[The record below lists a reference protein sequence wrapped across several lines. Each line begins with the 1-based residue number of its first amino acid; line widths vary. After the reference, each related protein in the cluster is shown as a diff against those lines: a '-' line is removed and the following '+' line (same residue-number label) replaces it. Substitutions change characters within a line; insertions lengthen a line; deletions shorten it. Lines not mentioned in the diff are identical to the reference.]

1 MTPQVALPGVEAYR
15 EAFESIRASLP
26 GERGAAF
33 ETFAAKGFPT
43 NRVEAWK
50 YTSLRPLA
58 RQRFQPAAPDPEA
71 AVPFLGEGPRIVL
84 VNGFLREDLSTVPV
98 ERWTGP
104 DGMAEA
110 DGEPLVALNAAMA
123 GDGYMLDI
131 EDTRGEPIEIIHATV
146 PGRTGPVAQ
155 SRNRIVVGSGGAA
168 HVIERHIGLGAGAY
182 FVNGVTEVEV
192 EAGGRLRHTK
202 LQEEGA
208 DAHHLWFMPARLGR
222 GASLESTVFTFGARL
237 SRNQIEA
244 DIAGE
249 GAQLA
254 LNGAYAIAGR
264 QLADHTSRI
273 EHHAPGATSRQVYKG
288 AIGGQA
294 RGVFQG
300 HIVVA
305 EGAQKTDGHQLNRAL
320 LLSGRAEI
328 DAKPVLEI
336 YADDVQCSHGA
347 TAGDI
352 DGDALFYLRSRG
364 IPADTA
370 RGLLVRAFLSEILE
384 DTPEGALR
392 TAVEERIDGFLEAG
406 A

>member
-1 MTPQVALPGVEAYR
+1 MTLGVDTYR
-15 EAFESIRASLP
+15 EAFESIRGSLP
-26 GERGAAF
+26 GERETAF
-33 ETFAAKGFPT
+33 EAFAAKGFPT

-58 RQRFQPAAPDPEA
+58 RQRFGPATPDKEA
-71 AVPFLGEGPRIVL
+71 EVPLLGAGPRIVL

-98 ERWTGP
+98 DRWAGP
-104 DGMAEA
+104 DGMADAE
-110 DGEPLVALNAAMA
+110 GEPLVALNAAMA
-123 GDGYMLDI
+123 GDGYALTVADVR
-131 EDTRGEPIEIIHATV
+131 EEPIEIVHATV
-146 PGRTGPVAQ
+146 PGPTGPVAQ
-155 SRNRIVVGSGGAA
+155 SRNRIVIASGGAA
-168 HVIERHIGLGAGAY
+168 HIIERHIGLGAGAY

-192 EAGGRLRHTK
+192 AAGGRLRHTK
-202 LQEEGA
+202 LQDEGA
-208 DAHHLWFMPARLGR
+208 DAHHLWFMPARLGHD
-222 GASLESTVFTFGARL
+222 AVLESTVFTFGARL

-244 DIAGE
+244 DILGE
-249 GAQLA
+249 GAELS
-254 LNGAYAIAGR
+254 LKGAYAVSGR

-273 EHHAPGATSRQVYKG
+273 EHRAPGATSRQVYKG

-364 IPADTA
+364 IPADAA
-370 RGLLVRAFLSEILE
+370 RGLLVRAFLAEIL
-384 DTPEGALR
+384 DGVPESALR
-392 TAVEERIDGFLEAG
+392 SAVEERIDGFLEAG

>member
-1 MTPQVALPGVEAYR
+1 MTLGVDTYR

-33 ETFAAKGFPT
+33 EAFAARGFPT

-58 RQRFQPAAPDPEA
+58 RQRFAPAAPDREA
-71 AVPFLGEGPRIVL
+71 AVPLMGEGPRIVL
-84 VNGFLREDLSTVPV
+84 VNGFLREDLTTVPV
-98 ERWTGP
+98 ERWAGP
-104 DGMAEA
+104 REPA
-110 DGEPLVALNAAMA
+110 DAGGEPLVALNAAMA
-123 GDGYMLDI
+123 GDGYVLTVGDAR
-131 EDTRGEPIEIIHATV
+131 DEPIEIVHATV
-146 PGRTGPVAQ
+146 PGPTGPVAQ
-155 SRNRIVVGSGGAA
+155 SRNRILVGSGGAA

-192 EAGGRLRHTK
+192 AAGGRLRHTK
-202 LQEEGA
+202 LQDEGA
-208 DAHHLWFMPARLGR
+208 DAHHLWFMPARLDR
-222 GASLESTVFTFGARL
+222 DASLESTVFTFGARL

-244 DIAGE
+244 DLEGE
-249 GAQLA
+249 GASLV
-254 LNGAYAIAGR
+254 LEGAYAVTGR

-273 EHHAPGATSRQVYKG
+273 EHRAPATTSRQTYKG

-300 HIVVA
+300 HIVVS
-305 EGAQKTDGHQLNRAL
+305 EGAQKADGHQLNRAL

-364 IPADTA
+364 IPADAA
-370 RGLLVRAFLSEILE
+370 RGLLVRAFLAEIL
-384 DTPEGALR
+384 DGTPEGGLR
-392 TAVEERIDGFLEAG
+392 SAVEKRIDGFLEAG

>member
-15 EAFESIRASLP
+15 EAFESVRASRP

-33 ETFAAKGFPT
+33 EAFAARGFPT

-58 RQRFQPAAPDPEA
+58 RQRFAPAAPDPEA
-71 AVPFLGEGPRIVL
+71 AVPRLGEGPRIVL
-84 VNGFLREDLSTVPV
+84 VNGFLREDLTTVPV
-98 ERWTGP
+98 ERWAGP
-104 DGMAEA
+104 EGAADAE
-110 DGEPLVALNAAMA
+110 GEPLVALNAAMA
-123 GDGYMLDI
+123 GDGYALTVGDVR
-131 EDTRGEPIEIIHATV
+131 EQPIEIVHATV
-146 PGRTGPVAQ
+146 PGPTGPVAQ
-155 SRNRIVVGSGGAA
+155 SRNRITVESGGEA
-168 HVIERHIGLGAGAY
+168 HVIERHVGLGGGAY
-182 FVNGVTEVEV
+182 FVNGVTEIEV
-192 EAGGRLRHTK
+192 RAAGRLRHTK
-202 LQEEGA
+202 LQDEGP
-208 DAHHLWFMPARLGR
+208 DAHHLWFMPARLEQS
-222 GASLESTVFTFGARL
+222 AVLESTVFTFGARL

-244 DIAGE
+244 NIAGE
-249 GAQLA
+249 GAQLT
-254 LNGAYAIAGR
+254 LNGAYAVAGR

-352 DGDALFYLRSRG
+352 DQNALFYLRSRG
-364 IPADTA
+364 IPADIA

-384 DTPEGALR
+384 DMPEDALR
-392 TAVEERIDGFLEAG
+392 GAIEQRIDAFLEAG

>member
-1 MTPQVALPGVEAYR
+1 MTLGVDTYR
-15 EAFESIRASLP
+15 EAFESIRGSLP
-26 GERGAAF
+26 GERETAF
-33 ETFAAKGFPT
+33 EAFAAKGFPT

-50 YTSLRPLA
+50 YTSLRPLS
-58 RQRFQPAAPDPEA
+58 RQRFAPATPDKEA
-71 AVPFLGEGPRIVL
+71 EVSLLGEGPRIVL

-98 ERWTGP
+98 DRWAGP
-104 DGMAEA
+104 DGMADAE
-110 DGEPLVALNAAMA
+110 GEPLVALNAAMA
-123 GDGYMLDI
+123 GDGYALTVGDVR
-131 EDTRGEPIEIIHATV
+131 EEPIEIVHATV
-146 PGRTGPVAQ
+146 PGPTGPVAQ
-155 SRNRIVVGSGGAA
+155 SRNRIVIASGGAA
-168 HVIERHIGLGAGAY
+168 HIIERHIGLGAGAY

-192 EAGGRLRHTK
+192 AAGGRLRHTK
-202 LQEEGA
+202 LQDEGA
-208 DAHHLWFMPARLGR
+208 DAHHLWFMPARLGLN
-222 GASLESTVFTFGARL
+222 AVLESTVFTFGARL

-244 DIAGE
+244 DILGE
-249 GAQLA
+249 GAELS
-254 LNGAYAIAGR
+254 LKGAYAVSGR

-273 EHHAPGATSRQVYKG
+273 EHRAPGATSRQVYKG

-364 IPADTA
+364 IPADAA
-370 RGLLVRAFLSEILE
+370 RGLLVRAFLAEIL
-384 DTPEGALR
+384 DGVPEGALR
-392 TAVEERIDGFLEAG
+392 SAVEERIDGFLEAG

>member
-1 MTPQVALPGVEAYR
+1 MTLGVDTYR

-33 ETFAAKGFPT
+33 EVFAAKGFPT

-58 RQRFQPAAPDPEA
+58 RQRFRPAEPDAEA
-71 AVPFLGEGPRIVL
+71 AVPLLGDGPRIVL
-84 VNGFLREDLSTVPV
+84 VNGFLREDLTTVAV

-104 DGMAEA
+104 DGAAGAEE
-110 DGEPLVALNAAMA
+110 EPLVALNAAMA
-123 GDGYMLDI
+123 GDGYVLKIGDVR
-131 EDTRGEPIEIIHATV
+131 DEPIEIVHATV
-146 PGRTGPVAQ
+146 PGPTGPVAQ
-155 SRNRIVVGSGGAA
+155 SRNRIVIGSGGAA
-168 HVIERHIGLGAGAY
+168 HVIERHIALGKGAY
-182 FVNGVTEVEV
+182 FVNGVTGIEVQ
-192 EAGGRLRHTK
+192 AGGRLRHDK
-202 LQEEGA
+202 LQEEAA
-208 DAHHLWFMPARLGR
+208 DAHHLWFMPVRLDR
-222 GASLESTVFTFGARL
+222 GAVLESAVFTFGARL

-244 DIAGE
+244 DILGE
-249 GAQLA
+249 GAALS

-264 QLADHTSRI
+264 QIADHTSRI
-273 EHHAPGATSRQVYKG
+273 EHRAPGATSRQVYKG

-336 YADDVQCSHGA
+336 HADDVQCSHGA

-364 IPADTA
+364 IPADAA

-384 DTPEGALR
+384 GTPEGALR
-392 TAVEERIDGFLEAG
+392 SAVEQRIDGFLETG

>member
-1 MTPQVALPGVEAYR
+1 MTPQVSLPGVEAYR

-33 ETFAAKGFPT
+33 EAFAARGFPT

-58 RQRFQPAAPDPEA
+58 RQRFRPAAPDMEA
-71 AVPFLGEGPRIVL
+71 AVPFLGDGPRIVL
-84 VNGFLREDLSTVPV
+84 VNGFLREDLTTVPV
-98 ERWTGP
+98 GRWGGP
-104 DGMAEA
+104 NGRAGAEE
-110 DGEPLVALNAAMA
+110 EPLVALNAAMA
-123 GDGYMLDI
+123 GDGYALTIGDVR
-131 EDTRGEPIEIIHATV
+131 DEPIEIVHATV
-146 PGRTGPVAQ
+146 PGPTGPVAQ
-155 SRNRIVVGSGGAA
+155 SRNRITVEPGGAA
-168 HVIERHIGLGAGAY
+168 HVVERHVGLGSGAY
-182 FVNGVTEVEV
+182 FVNGVTEIEV
-192 EAGGRLRHTK
+192 QDGGRLRHTK

-208 DAHHLWFMPARLGR
+208 EAHHLWFVPARLGR
-222 GASLESTVFTFGARL
+222 DAVLESTVFTFGARL

-244 DIAGE
+244 DIPGE
-249 GAQLA
+249 GAELS
-254 LNGAYAIAGR
+254 LRGAYAVSGR

-273 EHHAPGATSRQVYKG
+273 EHRAPGATSRQVYKG

-300 HIVVA
+300 HIIVA

-364 IPADTA
+364 IPADAA

>member
-1 MTPQVALPGVEAYR
+1 MTPRADMPGVETWR
-15 EAFESIRASLP
+15 EAFESVRASLP
-26 GERGAAF
+26 GERGTAF
-33 ETFAAKGFPT
+33 EAFAARGFPT

-58 RQRFQPAAPDPEA
+58 RRRFAPAAPDPDA

-84 VNGFLREDLSTVPV
+84 VNGFLREDLTTVPV
-98 ERWTGP
+98 ERWAGP
-104 DGMAEA
+104 DGAA
-110 DGEPLVALNAAMA
+110 DPEGEPLVALNAAMA
-123 GDGYMLDI
+123 GDGYALTVGDAR
-131 EDTRGEPIEIIHATV
+131 DEPIEIVHATV
-146 PGRTGPVAQ
+146 PGPTGPVAQ
-155 SRNRIVVGSGGAA
+155 SRNRILVGPGGAA

-192 EAGGRLRHTK
+192 AAGGRLRHTK
-202 LQEEGA
+202 LQEERA
-208 DAHHLWFMPARLGR
+208 DAHHLWFMPARLDR
-222 GASLESTVFTFGARL
+222 GASLESCVLTFGARL

-244 DIAGE
+244 DLEGE
-249 GAQLA
+249 GAA
-254 LNGAYAIAGR
+254 LVLEGAYAVAGR

-273 EHHAPGATSRQVYKG
+273 EHRAPATTSRQVYKG
-288 AIGGQA
+288 AIAGQA

-300 HIVVA
+300 HIVVS
-305 EGAQKTDGHQLNRAL
+305 EGAQKADGQQLNRAL

-364 IPADTA
+364 IPADAA

-384 DTPEGALR
+384 ATPEGALR
-392 TAVEERIDGFLEAG
+392 AAAEERIDAFLEAG

>member
-1 MTPQVALPGVEAYR
+1 MTLGVDTYR
-15 EAFESIRASLP
+15 EAFESIRGSLP
-26 GERGAAF
+26 GERETAF
-33 ETFAAKGFPT
+33 EAFAAKGFPT
-43 NRVEAWK
+43 NRVETWK
-50 YTSLRPLA
+50 YTSLRPLS
-58 RQRFQPAAPDPEA
+58 RQRFTPATPDKEA
-71 AVPFLGEGPRIVL
+71 EVPLLGEGPRIVL

-98 ERWTGP
+98 ERWAGP
-104 DGMAEA
+104 DGMADAE
-110 DGEPLVALNAAMA
+110 GEPLVALNAAMA
-123 GDGYMLDI
+123 GDGYALTVGDVR
-131 EDTRGEPIEIIHATV
+131 EEPIEIVHATV
-146 PGRTGPVAQ
+146 PSPTGPVAQ
-155 SRNRIVVGSGGAA
+155 SRNRIVIASGGAA

-192 EAGGRLRHTK
+192 AAGGRLCHTK
-202 LQEEGA
+202 LQDEGA

-222 GASLESTVFTFGARL
+222 DAALESTVFTFGARL

-244 DIAGE
+244 DILGE
-249 GAQLA
+249 GAELS
-254 LNGAYAIAGR
+254 LKGAYAVSGR

-273 EHHAPGATSRQVYKG
+273 EHRAPGAISRQVYKG

-364 IPADTA
+364 IPADAA
-370 RGLLVRAFLSEILE
+370 RGLLVRAFLAEIL
-384 DTPEGALR
+384 DGVPEGALR
-392 TAVEERIDGFLEAG
+392 SAVEERIDGFLEAG

>member
-1 MTPQVALPGVEAYR
+1 MTLGVDSYR

-33 ETFAAKGFPT
+33 EAFAARGFPT

-58 RQRFQPAAPDPEA
+58 RRRFAPAGPDREA
-71 AVPFLGEGPRIVL
+71 EVPLLGAGPRIVL

-98 ERWTGP
+98 QRWAGP
-104 DGMAEA
+104 HGSADAE
-110 DGEPLVALNAAMA
+110 GEPLVALNAAMA
-123 GDGYMLDI
+123 GDGYVLAVGDAR
-131 EDTRGEPIEIIHATV
+131 DEPIEIVHATV
-146 PGRTGPVAQ
+146 PGPTGPVAQ
-155 SRNRIVVGSGGAA
+155 SRNRIVIESGGAA
-168 HVIERHIGLGAGAY
+168 HVIERHIGLGNGAY

-192 EAGGRLRHTK
+192 AAGGKLRHTK

-208 DAHHLWFMPARLGR
+208 DAHHLWFMPARLDR
-222 GASLESTVFTFGARL
+222 DASLDSTVFTFGARL

-244 DIAGE
+244 DLEGE
-249 GAQLA
+249 GASLM
-254 LNGAYAIAGR
+254 LEGAYAVTGR

-273 EHHAPGATSRQVYKG
+273 EHRAPATTSRQVYKG
-288 AIGGQA
+288 AIAGQA

-300 HIVVA
+300 HIVVG
-305 EGAQKTDGHQLNRAL
+305 EGAQKADGHQLNRAL

-347 TAGDI
+347 TVGDI

-364 IPADTA
+364 IPAEAA

-384 DTPEGALR
+384 GTPEGALR
-392 TAVEERIDGFLEAG
+392 SAVEKRIDGFLETG

>member
-1 MTPQVALPGVEAYR
+1 M
-15 EAFESIRASLP
+15 
-26 GERGAAF
+26 
-33 ETFAAKGFPT
+33 
-43 NRVEAWK
+43 
-50 YTSLRPLA
+50 
-58 RQRFQPAAPDPEA
+58 
-71 AVPFLGEGPRIVL
+71 PFLGEGPRIVL

-202 LQEEGA
+202 LQDEGA

-222 GASLESTVFTFGARL
+222 GASLESIVFTFGARL

>member
-58 RQRFQPAAPDPEA
+58 RQRFQPAEPDMEA
-71 AVPFLGEGPRIVL
+71 AVPFLGDGPRIVL

-104 DGMAEA
+104 DGMAKA

-123 GDGYMLDI
+123 GDGYALTVGEVRD
-131 EDTRGEPIEIIHATV
+131 EPIEIVHATV
-146 PGRTGPVAQ
+146 PGPTGPVAQ
-155 SRNRIVVGSGGAA
+155 SRNRITVEPGGAA
-168 HVIERHIGLGAGAY
+168 HVIERHVGLGSGAY

-222 GASLESTVFTFGARL
+222 GAVLESTVFTFGARL

-273 EHHAPGATSRQVYKG
+273 EHRAPDATSRQVYKG

-364 IPADTA
+364 IPADAA

-384 DTPEGALR
+384 GTPEGALR
-392 TAVEERIDGFLEAG
+392 SAVEERIDGFLEAG

>member
-33 ETFAAKGFPT
+33 EAFAARGFPT

-58 RQRFQPAAPDPEA
+58 RQRFQPAAPDMEA
-71 AVPFLGEGPRIVL
+71 AVPFLGDGPRIVL
-84 VNGFLREDLSTVPV
+84 VNGFLREDLTTVPV
-98 ERWTGP
+98 GRWGGP
-104 DGMAEA
+104 NGRAGAE
-110 DGEPLVALNAAMA
+110 GEPLVALNAAMA
-123 GDGYMLDI
+123 GDGYALTIGEIRD
-131 EDTRGEPIEIIHATV
+131 EPIEIVHATV
-146 PGRTGPVAQ
+146 PGPTGPVAQ
-155 SRNRIVVGSGGAA
+155 SRNRITVEPGGAA
-168 HVIERHIGLGAGAY
+168 HVVERHLGLGSGAY
-182 FVNGVTEVEV
+182 FVNGVTEIEV
-192 EAGGRLRHTK
+192 QDGGRLRHTK

-208 DAHHLWFMPARLGR
+208 EAHHLWFGPARLGR
-222 GASLESTVFTFGARL
+222 GAVLESTVFTFGARL

-244 DIAGE
+244 DIPGE
-249 GAQLA
+249 GAELS
-254 LNGAYAIAGR
+254 LRGAYAVSGR

-273 EHHAPGATSRQVYKG
+273 EHRAPGATSRQVYKG

-364 IPADTA
+364 IPADAA

>member
-1 MTPQVALPGVEAYR
+1 MTARAALPGVEAWR
-15 EAFESIRASLP
+15 EAFEGIRAGLP

-33 ETFAAKGFPT
+33 DAFAARGFPT

-58 RQRFQPAAPDPEA
+58 RRRFQPAQPDAEA
-71 AVPFLGEGPRIVL
+71 AAPLLGEGPRIVL
-84 VNGFLREDLSTVPV
+84 VNGFLREDLTTVPV
-98 ERWTGP
+98 GRWAGPNGAAGAER
-104 DGMAEA
+104 
-110 DGEPLVALNAAMA
+110 EPLAALNAAMA
-123 GDGYMLDI
+123 GDGYVLAV
-131 EDTRGEPIEIIHATV
+131 GEAGGQPIEIVHATR
-146 PGRTGPVAQ
+146 PGPAGPAAQ
-155 SRNRIVVGSGGAA
+155 SRNRIAVGAGGSA
-168 HVIERHIGLGAGAY
+168 HVIERHVGLGAGAY
-182 FVNGVTEVEV
+182 FVNGVTEIEV
-192 EAGGRLRHTK
+192 AAGGRLRHTK
-202 LQEEGA
+202 LQEEAA

-222 GASLESTVFTFGARL
+222 GAVLESTVFTFGARL

-244 DIAGE
+244 EILGE
-249 GAQLA
+249 GADLS
-254 LNGAYAIAGR
+254 LRGAYAISGR

-273 EHHAPGATSRQVYKG
+273 GHRAPAATSRQVYKG

-300 HIVVA
+300 HIVVD

-352 DGDALFYLRSRG
+352 DAEALFYLRSRG
-364 IPADTA
+364 IPADAA
-370 RGLLVRAFLSEILE
+370 RGLLVRAFLSEILDE
-384 DTPEGALR
+384 TPGGALR
-392 TAVEERIDGFLEAG
+392 RAVEARIDAFLEAG

>member
-1 MTPQVALPGVEAYR
+1 MTLGVDSYR

-26 GERGAAF
+26 GERDAAF
-33 ETFAAKGFPT
+33 DAFAAKGFPT

-58 RQRFQPAAPDPEA
+58 RQRFRPAEPDMEA
-71 AVPFLGEGPRIVL
+71 AVPLLGDGPRIVL
-84 VNGFLREDLSTVPV
+84 VNGFLREDLTTVPV
-98 ERWTGP
+98 GRWAGP
-104 DGMAEA
+104 NGRADAEE
-110 DGEPLVALNAAMA
+110 EPLVALNAAMA
-123 GDGYMLDI
+123 GDGYVLTIGDAW
-131 EDTRGEPIEIIHATV
+131 EEPIEIVHATV
-146 PGRTGPVAQ
+146 PGETGPVAQ
-155 SRNRIVVGSGGAA
+155 SRNRIAVGPGGEA
-168 HVIERHIGLGAGAY
+168 HIVERHVGLGNGAY
-182 FVNGVTEVEV
+182 FVNGVTGIEVA
-192 EAGGRLRHTK
+192 AGGRLRHTK
-202 LQEEGA
+202 LQEEGT

-222 GASLESTVFTFGARL
+222 EAALASTVFTFGARL

-244 DIAGE
+244 DIMGE
-249 GAQLA
+249 GAELS
-254 LNGAYAIAGR
+254 LKGAYAVAGR

-273 EHHAPGATSRQVYKG
+273 EHRAPATTSRQVYKG

-300 HIVVA
+300 HIVVN

-352 DGDALFYLRSRG
+352 DGDALFYLRTRG

-370 RGLLVRAFLSEILE
+370 RGLLVRAFLSEISEELPE
-384 DTPEGALR
+384 DALR
-392 TAVEERIDGFLEAG
+392 RAVEERIDAFLEAG

>member
-1 MTPQVALPGVEAYR
+1 MTLGVESYR

-33 ETFAAKGFPT
+33 EAFAARGFPT

-58 RQRFQPAAPDPEA
+58 RQRFRPAEPDMEA
-71 AVPFLGEGPRIVL
+71 AVPFLGDGPRIVL
-84 VNGFLREDLSTVPV
+84 VNGFLREDLTTVPV
-98 ERWTGP
+98 GRWAGP
-104 DGMAEA
+104 NGAADAE
-110 DGEPLVALNAAMA
+110 GEPLVALNAAMA
-123 GDGYMLDI
+123 ADGYVLTIGDAREETI
-131 EDTRGEPIEIIHATV
+131 EVVHATV
-146 PGRTGPVAQ
+146 PGPTGPVAQ
-155 SRNRIVVGSGGAA
+155 SHNRIAVESGGAV
-168 HVIERHIGLGAGAY
+168 HVLERHFGLGGGAY
-182 FVNGVTEVEV
+182 FVNGVTEIDVQ
-192 EAGGRLRHTK
+192 AGGRLRHTK
-202 LQEEGA
+202 IQEEGA

-222 GASLESTVFTFGARL
+222 DAVLESTVFTFGARL

-244 DIAGE
+244 DIEGE
-249 GAQLA
+249 GAELS
-254 LNGAYAIAGR
+254 LKGAYAVSGR

-273 EHHAPGATSRQVYKG
+273 EHRAPATTSRQVYKG

-300 HIVVA
+300 HIVVG

-370 RGLLVRAFLSEILE
+370 RGLLVRAFLSEILDE
-384 DTPEGALR
+384 TPGDALHR
-392 TAVEERIDGFLEAG
+392 AVENRIDAFLEAG

>member
-33 ETFAAKGFPT
+33 EAFAARGFPT

-58 RQRFQPAAPDPEA
+58 RQRFQPAAPDMEA
-71 AVPFLGEGPRIVL
+71 AVPFLGDGPRIVL
-84 VNGFLREDLSTVPV
+84 VNGFLREDLTTVPV
-98 ERWTGP
+98 GRWGGP
-104 DGMAEA
+104 NGRAGAE
-110 DGEPLVALNAAMA
+110 GEPLVALNAAMA
-123 GDGYMLDI
+123 GDGYALTIGEIRD
-131 EDTRGEPIEIIHATV
+131 EPIEIVHATV
-146 PGRTGPVAQ
+146 PGPTGPVAQ
-155 SRNRIVVGSGGAA
+155 SRNRITVEPGGAA
-168 HVIERHIGLGAGAY
+168 HVVERHLGLGSGAY
-182 FVNGVTEVEV
+182 FVNGVTEIEV
-192 EAGGRLRHTK
+192 QDGGRLRHTK

-208 DAHHLWFMPARLGR
+208 EAHHLWFVPARLGR
-222 GASLESTVFTFGARL
+222 GAVLESTVFTFGARL

-244 DIAGE
+244 DIPGE
-249 GAQLA
+249 GAELS
-254 LNGAYAIAGR
+254 LRGAYAVSGR

-273 EHHAPGATSRQVYKG
+273 EHRAPGATSRQVYKG

-364 IPADTA
+364 IPADAA

-384 DTPEGALR
+384 GTPEGALR

>member
-1 MTPQVALPGVEAYR
+1 MTLGVDTYR
-15 EAFESIRASLP
+15 EAFESIRGSLP
-26 GERGAAF
+26 GERETAF
-33 ETFAAKGFPT
+33 EAFAAKGFPT

-50 YTSLRPLA
+50 YTSLRPLS
-58 RQRFQPAAPDPEA
+58 RQRFAPATPDKEA
-71 AVPFLGEGPRIVL
+71 EVPLLGEGPRIVL

-98 ERWTGP
+98 ERWAGP
-104 DGMAEA
+104 DGMADA
-110 DGEPLVALNAAMA
+110 GGEPLVALNAAMA
-123 GDGYMLDI
+123 GDGYALTVGDVR
-131 EDTRGEPIEIIHATV
+131 EEPIEIVHATV
-146 PGRTGPVAQ
+146 PSPTGPVAQ
-155 SRNRIVVGSGGAA
+155 SRNRIVIASGGAA

-192 EAGGRLRHTK
+192 AAGGRLRHTK
-202 LQEEGA
+202 LQDEGA

-222 GASLESTVFTFGARL
+222 DAALESTVFTFGARL

-244 DIAGE
+244 DILGE
-249 GAQLA
+249 GAELS
-254 LNGAYAIAGR
+254 LKGAYAVSGR

-273 EHHAPGATSRQVYKG
+273 EHRAPGATSRQVYKG

-364 IPADTA
+364 IPADAA
-370 RGLLVRAFLSEILE
+370 RGLLVRAFLAEIL
-384 DTPEGALR
+384 DGMPEGALR
-392 TAVEERIDGFLEAG
+392 SAVEERIDGFLEAG

>member
-1 MTPQVALPGVEAYR
+1 MTPRVAMPGVETYR

-33 ETFAAKGFPT
+33 EAFAAQGFPT

-58 RQRFQPAAPDPEA
+58 RQRFVPAGPDSEA
-71 AVPFLGEGPRIVL
+71 EVPLLGAGPRIVL

-98 ERWTGP
+98 QRWTGP
-104 DGMAEA
+104 HEAAEA
-110 DGEPLVALNAAMA
+110 REEPLVALNAAMA
-123 GDGYMLDI
+123 SDGYVLTVGDAR
-131 EDTRGEPIEIIHATV
+131 DEPIEIVHATV
-146 PGRTGPVAQ
+146 PGPTGPVAQ
-155 SRNRIVVGSGGAA
+155 SRNRIVVETGGAA
-168 HVIERHIGLGAGAY
+168 HVIERHIGLGNGAY

-192 EAGGRLRHTK
+192 AAGGRLRHTK
-202 LQEEGA
+202 LQEERA
-208 DAHHLWFMPARLGR
+208 DAHHLWFMPARLDR
-222 GASLESTVFTFGARL
+222 DASLDSTVFTFGARL

-244 DIAGE
+244 DLEGE
-249 GAQLA
+249 GAALT
-254 LNGAYAIAGR
+254 LNGAYAVTGR

-273 EHHAPGATSRQVYKG
+273 EHRAPATTSRQVYKG
-288 AIGGQA
+288 AIAGQA

-300 HIVVA
+300 HIVVC
-305 EGAQKTDGHQLNRAL
+305 EGAQKADGHQLNRAL
-320 LLSGRAEI
+320 LLSGRAEV

-352 DGDALFYLRSRG
+352 DHDALFYLRSRG
-364 IPADTA
+364 IPADAA
-370 RGLLVRAFLSEILE
+370 RGLLVRAFLAEILE
-384 DTPEGALR
+384 GTPEGALR
-392 TAVEERIDGFLEAG
+392 SAVEKRIDGFLEAG

>member
-1 MTPQVALPGVEAYR
+1 MTLGVDSYR

-26 GERGAAF
+26 GERGVAF
-33 ETFAAKGFPT
+33 EAFAARGFPT

-58 RQRFQPAAPDPEA
+58 RRRFAPAGPDREA
-71 AVPFLGEGPRIVL
+71 EVPLLGAGPRIVL

-98 ERWTGP
+98 QRWAGP
-104 DGMAEA
+104 HGSADAE
-110 DGEPLVALNAAMA
+110 GEPLVALNAAMA
-123 GDGYMLDI
+123 GDGYVLAVGDAR
-131 EDTRGEPIEIIHATV
+131 DEPIEIVHATV
-146 PGRTGPVAQ
+146 PGPTGPVAQ
-155 SRNRIVVGSGGAA
+155 SRNRIVIESGGAA
-168 HVIERHIGLGAGAY
+168 HVIERHIGLGNGAY

-192 EAGGRLRHTK
+192 AAGGKLRHTK

-208 DAHHLWFMPARLGR
+208 DAHHLWFMPARLDR
-222 GASLESTVFTFGARL
+222 DASLDSTVFTFGARL

-244 DIAGE
+244 DLEGE
-249 GAQLA
+249 GASLM
-254 LNGAYAIAGR
+254 LEGAYAVTGR

-273 EHHAPGATSRQVYKG
+273 EHRAPATTSRQVYKG
-288 AIGGQA
+288 AIAGQA

-300 HIVVA
+300 HIVVG
-305 EGAQKTDGHQLNRAL
+305 EGAQKADGHQLNRAL

-347 TAGDI
+347 TVGDI

-364 IPADTA
+364 IPAEAA

-384 DTPEGALR
+384 GTPEGALR
-392 TAVEERIDGFLEAG
+392 SAVEKRIDGFLETG

>member
-1 MTPQVALPGVEAYR
+1 MTTRVESPGVESWR
-15 EAFESIRASLP
+15 EAFESIRAALP
-26 GERGAAF
+26 GERDVAF
-33 ETFAAKGFPT
+33 EAFAARGFPT

-58 RQRFQPAAPDPEA
+58 RQRFRPAEPDRDA
-71 AVPFLGEGPRIVL
+71 VVPFLDAGPRIVL
-84 VNGFLREDLSTVPV
+84 VNGFLREDLTTVPV
-98 ERWTGP
+98 GRWAGP
-104 DGMAEA
+104 DNRAGVEDEA
-110 DGEPLVALNAAMA
+110 LVALNAAMA
-123 GDGYMLDI
+123 SDGYVLTITEIRD
-131 EDTRGEPIEIIHATV
+131 EPIEIVHATV
-146 PGRTGPVAQ
+146 PSPTGPVAQ
-155 SRNRIVVGSGGAA
+155 SRNRIVIASGGTAR
-168 HVIERHIGLGAGAY
+168 VIERHIALGKGAY

-192 EAGGRLRHTK
+192 QAGGRLHHTK

-208 DAHHLWFMPARLGR
+208 DAHHLWFMPVQLDRDAV
-222 GASLESTVFTFGARL
+222 LESAVFTFGARL

-244 DIAGE
+244 DIFGE
-249 GAQLA
+249 GAALA

-273 EHHAPGATSRQVYKG
+273 EHRAPGATSRQVYKG

-300 HIVVA
+300 HIIVA
-305 EGAQKTDGHQLNRAL
+305 EGAQKTDGQQLNRAL

-364 IPADTA
+364 IPANSA
-370 RGLLVRAFLSEILE
+370 RGLLVRAFLSEILDE
-384 DTPEGALR
+384 TPEDALR
-392 TAVEERIDGFLEAG
+392 RAVEDRIDAFLEVG

>member
-1 MTPQVALPGVEAYR
+1 MTLGVDTYR

-33 ETFAAKGFPT
+33 EAFAAKGFPT

-58 RQRFQPAAPDPEA
+58 RQRFRPAEPDMAA
-71 AVPFLGEGPRIVL
+71 AVPLLGDGPRIVL
-84 VNGFLREDLSTVPV
+84 VNGFLREDLTTVPV

-104 DGMAEA
+104 DGVAGAEE
-110 DGEPLVALNAAMA
+110 EPLVALNAAMA
-123 GDGYMLDI
+123 GDGYVLTVADAR
-131 EDTRGEPIEIIHATV
+131 DEPIEIVHATV
-146 PGRTGPVAQ
+146 PGPTGPVAQ
-155 SRNRIVVGSGGAA
+155 SRNRIVIGSGGAA
-168 HVIERHIGLGAGAY
+168 HVIERHIALGKGAY
-182 FVNGVTEVEV
+182 FVNGVTGIEVQ
-192 EAGGRLRHTK
+192 AGGRLRHDK
-202 LQEEGA
+202 LQEEAA
-208 DAHHLWFMPARLGR
+208 DAHHLWFVPVRLDR
-222 GASLESTVFTFGARL
+222 GAVLESAVFTFGARL

-244 DIAGE
+244 EILGE
-249 GAQLA
+249 GAALS

-264 QLADHTSRI
+264 QIADHTSRI
-273 EHHAPGATSRQVYKG
+273 EHRAPGATSRQVYKG

-336 YADDVQCSHGA
+336 HADDVQCSHGA

-364 IPADTA
+364 IPADAA

-392 TAVEERIDGFLEAG
+392 SAVEQRIDGFLETG

>member
-33 ETFAAKGFPT
+33 EAFAARGFPT

-58 RQRFQPAAPDPEA
+58 RQRFRPAAPDMEA
-71 AVPFLGEGPRIVL
+71 AVPFLGDGPRIVL
-84 VNGFLREDLSTVPV
+84 VNGFLREDLTTVPV
-98 ERWTGP
+98 GRWGGP
-104 DGMAEA
+104 NGRAGAEE
-110 DGEPLVALNAAMA
+110 EPLVALNAAMA
-123 GDGYMLDI
+123 GDGYALTIGEVRD
-131 EDTRGEPIEIIHATV
+131 EPIEIVHATV
-146 PGRTGPVAQ
+146 PGPTGPVAQ
-155 SRNRIVVGSGGAA
+155 SRNRITVEPGGAA
-168 HVIERHIGLGAGAY
+168 HVVERHVGLGSGAY
-182 FVNGVTEVEV
+182 FVNGVTEIEV
-192 EAGGRLRHTK
+192 WDGGRLRHTK

-208 DAHHLWFMPARLGR
+208 DAHHLWFMPARLDR
-222 GASLESTVFTFGARL
+222 GAVLESTVFTFGARL

-244 DIAGE
+244 DIPGE
-249 GAQLA
+249 GAELS
-254 LNGAYAIAGR
+254 LKGAYAVSGR

-273 EHHAPGATSRQVYKG
+273 EHRAPGATSRQVYKG

-364 IPADTA
+364 IPADAA

>member
-1 MTPQVALPGVEAYR
+1 MTARAQMPGVETWR

-33 ETFAAKGFPT
+33 EAFAARGFPT

-58 RQRFQPAAPDPEA
+58 RRRFAPAAPDADA
-71 AVPFLGEGPRIVL
+71 AVPLPGGGPRIVL
-84 VNGFLREDLSTVPV
+84 VNGFLREDLTTAPV
-98 ERWTGP
+98 ERWAGP
-104 DGMAEA
+104 DGSADAE
-110 DGEPLVALNAAMA
+110 GEPLAALNAAMA
-123 GDGYMLDI
+123 GDGYLLAI
-131 EDTRGEPIEIIHATV
+131 EDACSEPIEIVHATV
-146 PGRTGPVAQ
+146 PGPTGPVAQ

-168 HVIERHIGLGAGAY
+168 HVVERHVGLGAGAY

-192 EAGGRLRHTK
+192 QAGGRLRHTK
-202 LQEEGA
+202 LQDEAA

-222 GASLESTVFTFGARL
+222 GAVLESTVFTFGARL

-244 DIAGE
+244 DIRGE

-254 LNGAYAIAGR
+254 LRGAYAIAGR

-273 EHHAPGATSRQVYKG
+273 EHRAPGATSRQVYKG

-347 TAGDI
+347 TVGDI

-392 TAVEERIDGFLEAG
+392 TAVETRIDGFMEAG

>member
-1 MTPQVALPGVEAYR
+1 MTLGVDTYR
-15 EAFESIRASLP
+15 EAFESIRGSLP
-26 GERGAAF
+26 GERETAF
-33 ETFAAKGFPT
+33 EAFAAKGFPT

-58 RQRFQPAAPDPEA
+58 RQRFAPATPDKEA
-71 AVPFLGEGPRIVL
+71 EVPLLGEGPRIVL

-98 ERWTGP
+98 DRWAGP
-104 DGMAEA
+104 DGMADAEA
-110 DGEPLVALNAAMA
+110 EPLVALNAAMA
-123 GDGYMLDI
+123 GDGYALTVGDVR
-131 EDTRGEPIEIIHATV
+131 EEPIEIVHATV
-146 PGRTGPVAQ
+146 PGPTGPVAQ
-155 SRNRIVVGSGGAA
+155 SRNRIVIASGGAA

-202 LQEEGA
+202 LQDEGA

-222 GASLESTVFTFGARL
+222 DAVLESTVFTFGARL
-237 SRNQIEA
+237 SRNQIETE
-244 DIAGE
+244 ILGE
-249 GAQLA
+249 GAELS
-254 LNGAYAIAGR
+254 LKGAYAISGR

-273 EHHAPGATSRQVYKG
+273 EHRAPATTSRQVYKG

-300 HIVVA
+300 HIVVN

-364 IPADTA
+364 IPADAA
-370 RGLLVRAFLSEILE
+370 RGLLVRAFLAEILE
-384 DTPEGALR
+384 GTPEGTLR
-392 TAVEERIDGFLEAG
+392 TAVEKRMDGFLEAG

>member
-1 MTPQVALPGVEAYR
+1 MTLGVETYR

-26 GERGAAF
+26 GERGPAF
-33 ETFAAKGFPT
+33 EAFAARGFPT

-58 RQRFQPAAPDPEA
+58 RRRFAPAVPDA
-71 AVPFLGEGPRIVL
+71 GASVPFLGEGPRVVL

-98 ERWTGP
+98 GHWAGP
-104 DGMAEA
+104 EGTAGAE
-110 DGEPLVALNAAMA
+110 DEPLVALNAAMA
-123 GDGYMLDI
+123 GDGYVLTIGEVRD
-131 EDTRGEPIEIIHATV
+131 EPIEIVHATV
-146 PGRTGPVAQ
+146 PGPTGPVAQ
-155 SRNRIVVGSGGAA
+155 SHNRIVIESGGAA
-168 HVIERHIGLGAGAY
+168 HVIERHLGLGAGAY
-182 FVNGVTEVEV
+182 FVNGVTEIDVQ
-192 EAGGRLRHTK
+192 AGGRLRHTK
-202 LQEEGA
+202 LQDEGA
-208 DAHHLWFMPARLGR
+208 DAHHLWFMPARLDR
-222 GASLESTVFTFGARL
+222 DASLESTVFTLGARL

-244 DIAGE
+244 ELVGE
-249 GAQLA
+249 GAELT
-254 LNGAYAIAGR
+254 LKGAYAIGDR

-273 EHHAPGATSRQVYKG
+273 EHRAPATTSRQVYKG
-288 AIGGQA
+288 AIAGQA

-300 HIVVA
+300 HIVVC
-305 EGAQKTDGHQLNRAL
+305 EGAQKADGHQLNRAL

-352 DGDALFYLRSRG
+352 DHDALFYLRSRG

-384 DTPEGALR
+384 GTPEGALR
-392 TAVEERIDGFLEAG
+392 SAVEKRIDGFLEAG

>member
-33 ETFAAKGFPT
+33 EAFAARGFPT

-58 RQRFQPAAPDPEA
+58 RQRFRPAAPDMEA
-71 AVPFLGEGPRIVL
+71 AVPFLGDGPRIVL
-84 VNGFLREDLSTVPV
+84 VNGFLREDLTTVPV
-98 ERWTGP
+98 GRWDGP
-104 DGMAEA
+104 NGRAGAE
-110 DGEPLVALNAAMA
+110 GEPLVALNAAMA
-123 GDGYMLDI
+123 GDGYALTIGEVRD
-131 EDTRGEPIEIIHATV
+131 EPIEIVHATV
-146 PGRTGPVAQ
+146 PVPTGPVAQ
-155 SRNRIVVGSGGAA
+155 SRNRIVVEPGGAA
-168 HVIERHIGLGAGAY
+168 HVVERHVGLGSGAY
-182 FVNGVTEVEV
+182 FVNGVTEIEV
-192 EAGGRLRHTK
+192 QDGGRLRHTK

-208 DAHHLWFMPARLGR
+208 EAHHLWFVPARLGR
-222 GASLESTVFTFGARL
+222 DAVLESTVFTFGARL

-244 DIAGE
+244 DIPGE
-249 GAQLA
+249 GAELS
-254 LNGAYAIAGR
+254 LKGAYAVSGR

-273 EHHAPGATSRQVYKG
+273 EHRAPGATSRQVYKG

-364 IPADTA
+364 IPADAA

>member
-1 MTPQVALPGVEAYR
+1 MTLGVDSYR

-33 ETFAAKGFPT
+33 EAFAASGFPT

-58 RQRFQPAAPDPEA
+58 RQRFAPAAPDPEA

-84 VNGFLREDLSTVPV
+84 VNGFLREDLTTVPV
-98 ERWTGP
+98 GRWAGP
-104 DGMAEA
+104 DGTAGA

-123 GDGYMLDI
+123 GDGYLLTVG
-131 EDTRGEPIEIIHATV
+131 EAWREPIEIVHATV
-146 PGRTGPVAQ
+146 PGPTGPVAQ
-155 SRNRIVVGSGGAA
+155 SRNRIAVESGGAA
-168 HVIERHIGLGAGAY
+168 HVVERHVGLGTGAY
-182 FVNGVTEVEV
+182 FVNGVTGIDVQ
-192 EAGGRLRHTK
+192 AGGRLRHTK
-202 LQEEGA
+202 VQEEGA

-222 GASLESTVFTFGARL
+222 DAVLESTVFTFGGRL

-244 DIAGE
+244 DIEGE
-249 GAQLA
+249 GAELS
-254 LNGAYAIAGR
+254 LKGAYAISGR

-273 EHHAPGATSRQVYKG
+273 EHRAPGATSRQVYKG

-352 DGDALFYLRSRG
+352 DGDALFYLRTRG

-370 RGLLVRAFLSEILE
+370 RGLLVRAFLSEISEELPE
-384 DTPEGALR
+384 DALR
-392 TAVEERIDGFLEAG
+392 AAVEERIDAFLEAG

>member
-1 MTPQVALPGVEAYR
+1 MTLGVDTYR
-15 EAFESIRASLP
+15 EAFESIRGSLP
-26 GERGAAF
+26 GERETAF
-33 ETFAAKGFPT
+33 EAFAAKGFPT

-50 YTSLRPLA
+50 YTSLRPLS
-58 RQRFQPAAPDPEA
+58 RQRFAPATPDKEA
-71 AVPFLGEGPRIVL
+71 EVPLLGEGPRIVL

-98 ERWTGP
+98 ERWAGP
-104 DGMAEA
+104 DGMSDAG
-110 DGEPLVALNAAMA
+110 GEPLVALNAAMA
-123 GDGYMLDI
+123 GDGYALTVGDVR
-131 EDTRGEPIEIIHATV
+131 EEPIEIVHATV
-146 PGRTGPVAQ
+146 PGPTGPVAQ
-155 SRNRIVVGSGGAA
+155 SRNRIVIASGGAA

-192 EAGGRLRHTK
+192 AAGGRLRHTK
-202 LQEEGA
+202 LQDEGA

-222 GASLESTVFTFGARL
+222 DAALESTVFTFGARL

-244 DIAGE
+244 DILGE
-249 GAQLA
+249 GAELS
-254 LNGAYAIAGR
+254 LKGAYAVSGR

-273 EHHAPGATSRQVYKG
+273 EHRAPGATSRQVYKG

-364 IPADTA
+364 IPADAA
-370 RGLLVRAFLSEILE
+370 RGLLVRAFLAEIL
-384 DTPEGALR
+384 DGVLEGALR
-392 TAVEERIDGFLEAG
+392 SAVEERIDGFLEAG

>member
-1 MTPQVALPGVEAYR
+1 MTLGVDTYR
-15 EAFESIRASLP
+15 EAFESIRGSLQ
-26 GERGAAF
+26 GERETAF
-33 ETFAAKGFPT
+33 EAFAAKGFPT

-58 RQRFQPAAPDPEA
+58 RQRFAPATPDKEA
-71 AVPFLGEGPRIVL
+71 EVPLLGEGPRIVL

-98 ERWTGP
+98 DRWAGP
-104 DGMAEA
+104 DGMADAE
-110 DGEPLVALNAAMA
+110 GEPLVALNAAMA
-123 GDGYMLDI
+123 GDGYALTVGDVR
-131 EDTRGEPIEIIHATV
+131 EEPIEIVHATV
-146 PGRTGPVAQ
+146 PGPTGPVAQ
-155 SRNRIVVGSGGAA
+155 SRNRIVIASGGAA
-168 HVIERHIGLGAGAY
+168 HVIERHIGLGTGAY

-202 LQEEGA
+202 LQDEGA

-222 GASLESTVFTFGARL
+222 DAVLESTVFTFGARL
-237 SRNQIEA
+237 SRNQIETE
-244 DIAGE
+244 ILGE
-249 GAQLA
+249 GAELS
-254 LNGAYAIAGR
+254 LKGAYAISGR

-273 EHHAPGATSRQVYKG
+273 EHRAPATTSRQVYKG

-300 HIVVA
+300 HIVVN

-328 DAKPVLEI
+328 NAKPVLEI

-364 IPADTA
+364 IPADAA
-370 RGLLVRAFLSEILE
+370 RGLLVRAFLAEILE
-384 DTPEGALR
+384 GTPEGTLR
-392 TAVEERIDGFLEAG
+392 TAVEKRMDGFLEAG

>member
-202 LQEEGA
+202 LQDEGA

-222 GASLESTVFTFGARL
+222 GASLESIVFTFGARL

>member
-1 MTPQVALPGVEAYR
+1 MTLGVDTYR

-26 GERGAAF
+26 GERETAF
-33 ETFAAKGFPT
+33 EAFAAKGFPT

-58 RQRFQPAAPDPEA
+58 RQRFRPAEPDAEA
-71 AVPFLGEGPRIVL
+71 AVPLLGDGPRIVL
-84 VNGFLREDLSTVPV
+84 VNGFLREDLTTVAV

-104 DGMAEA
+104 DGAAGAEE
-110 DGEPLVALNAAMA
+110 EPLVALNAAMA
-123 GDGYMLDI
+123 GDGYVLKIGDVR
-131 EDTRGEPIEIIHATV
+131 DEPIEIVHATV
-146 PGRTGPVAQ
+146 PGPTGPVAQ
-155 SRNRIVVGSGGAA
+155 SRNRIVIGSGGAA
-168 HVIERHIGLGAGAY
+168 HVIERHIALGKGAY
-182 FVNGVTEVEV
+182 FVNGVTGIEVQ
-192 EAGGRLRHTK
+192 AGGRLRHDK
-202 LQEEGA
+202 LQEEAA
-208 DAHHLWFMPARLGR
+208 DAHHLWFMPVRLDR
-222 GASLESTVFTFGARL
+222 GAVLESAVFTFGARL

-244 DIAGE
+244 DILGE
-249 GAQLA
+249 GAALS

-264 QLADHTSRI
+264 QIADHTSRI
-273 EHHAPGATSRQVYKG
+273 EHRAPGATSRQVYKG

-336 YADDVQCSHGA
+336 HADDVQCSHGA

-364 IPADTA
+364 IPADAA

-392 TAVEERIDGFLEAG
+392 SAVEQRIDGFLETG

>member
-1 MTPQVALPGVEAYR
+1 MTLGVDTYR
-15 EAFESIRASLP
+15 EAFESIRGSLP
-26 GERGAAF
+26 GERETAF
-33 ETFAAKGFPT
+33 EAFAAKGFPT

-58 RQRFQPAAPDPEA
+58 RQRFAPAAPDKEA
-71 AVPFLGEGPRIVL
+71 EVPLLGEGPRIVL

-98 ERWTGP
+98 ERWAGP
-104 DGMAEA
+104 DGMADAE
-110 DGEPLVALNAAMA
+110 GEPLVALNAAMA
-123 GDGYMLDI
+123 GDGYALTVGDI
-131 EDTRGEPIEIIHATV
+131 REEPIEIVHATV
-146 PGRTGPVAQ
+146 PGPTGPVAQ
-155 SRNRIVVGSGGAA
+155 SRNRIVIASGGAA

-192 EAGGRLRHTK
+192 AAGGRLRHTK
-202 LQEEGA
+202 LQDEGA

-222 GASLESTVFTFGARL
+222 DAALESTVFTFGARL

-244 DIAGE
+244 DIVGE
-249 GAQLA
+249 GAELS
-254 LNGAYAIAGR
+254 LKGAYAVSGR

-273 EHHAPGATSRQVYKG
+273 EHRAPGATSRQVYKG

-320 LLSGRAEI
+320 LLSARAEI

-364 IPADTA
+364 IPADAA
-370 RGLLVRAFLSEILE
+370 RGLLVRAFLAEIL
-384 DTPEGALR
+384 DGVPEGALR
-392 TAVEERIDGFLEAG
+392 SAVEERIDGFLEAG

>member
-58 RQRFQPAAPDPEA
+58 RQRFRPAAPDMEA
-71 AVPFLGEGPRIVL
+71 AVPFLGDGPRIVL
-84 VNGFLREDLSTVPV
+84 VNGFLREDLTTVPV
-98 ERWTGP
+98 GRWGGP
-104 DGMAEA
+104 NGRAGAE
-110 DGEPLVALNAAMA
+110 GEPLVALNAAMA
-123 GDGYMLDI
+123 GDGYALTVGEIRD
-131 EDTRGEPIEIIHATV
+131 EPIEIVHATV
-146 PGRTGPVAQ
+146 PGPTGPVAQ
-155 SRNRIVVGSGGAA
+155 SRNRITVEPGGAA
-168 HVIERHIGLGAGAY
+168 HVIERHLGLGSGAY
-182 FVNGVTEVEV
+182 FVNGVTEIEV
-192 EAGGRLRHTK
+192 QDGGRLRHTK
-202 LQEEGA
+202 LQDEGA
-208 DAHHLWFMPARLGR
+208 DAHHLWFVPARLGR
-222 GASLESTVFTFGARL
+222 GAVLESTVFTFGARL

-244 DIAGE
+244 DIPGE
-249 GAQLA
+249 GAELS
-254 LNGAYAIAGR
+254 LKGAYAVSGR

-273 EHHAPGATSRQVYKG
+273 EHRAPGATSRQVYKG

-364 IPADTA
+364 IPADAA

-384 DTPEGALR
+384 DTLEGALR